1 MKPLSHRDIVEIH
14 NAEKSIRKFFKKSLV
29 NDMREIIKMH
39 YHIEKVHW
47 EELGNPEDH
56 IFLSLNNIKNYLM
69 NIGEYY
75 DKK

>member
-1 MKPLSHRDIVEIH
+1 
-14 NAEKSIRKFFKKSLV
+14 
-29 NDMREIIKMH
+29 MH